1 MTPANPL
8 TSQQKPPQQQQAIDL
23 MLGGLPAAANGG
35 GQGQTA
41 LAAMLGP
48 GGNLSPYLKM
58 GGVQA
63 GEQLDEM
70 EMNPMNAWF

>member
-1 MTPANPL
+1 
-8 TSQQKPPQQQQAIDL
+8 

-35 GQGQTA
+35 GQAQTA